1 MPDKALAEEMEVEF
15 LRQQYLLLD
24 LGFVGYE
31 PEGVQTMLP
40 VKKPRL
46 GELAT
51 IDKLYNQLLASV
63 RVKVEHVM
71 AGLKRIRIVKDKI
84 RQQGEQIRGHVMLVA
99 CGLHNLRI
107 THRNLSWYGLLYI
120 KKM

>member
-51 IDKLYNQLLASV
+51 IDKLYNQLQASV

-71 AGLKRIRIVKDKI
+71 AGLKRIRIVKNKI
-84 RQQGEQIRGHVMLVA
+84 RFYGEQIRDSIMLIA

-107 THRNLSWYGLLYI
+107 AHRNLS
-120 KKM
+120 